1 MSALLNKLEVICSK
15 NPTSLLFARLAEGV
29 LRQNDLK
36 RAQDICRRGLRYR
49 PSYAAGHL
57 VMGKCYLASERFEDA
72 RQEFHK
78 VLQLD
83 SDNLAALWYLGQV
96 ELELGFEDRALGL
109 LERAYVLDSFN
120 SELAERIEM
129 LKKGSRD
136 EGLGESGLSLGPGL
150 QVEIEAAA
158 ADQDLTALVEEIGG
172 DGAASENLEP
182 IATSTLAEL
191 YAEQG
196 LMRKALD
203 ILERVHLRD
212 PEDLGVKQRLEELR
226 SSFGVS

>member
-1 MSALLNKLEVICSK
+1 
-15 NPTSLLFARLAEGV
+15 
-29 LRQNDLK
+29 
-36 RAQDICRRGLRYR
+36 
-49 PSYAAGHL
+49 
-57 VMGKCYLASERFEDA
+57 MGKCYLASERFEDA

-96 ELELGFEDRALGL
+96 ELELGFEDRALGH

-150 QVEIEAAA
+150 QVEIEAAS